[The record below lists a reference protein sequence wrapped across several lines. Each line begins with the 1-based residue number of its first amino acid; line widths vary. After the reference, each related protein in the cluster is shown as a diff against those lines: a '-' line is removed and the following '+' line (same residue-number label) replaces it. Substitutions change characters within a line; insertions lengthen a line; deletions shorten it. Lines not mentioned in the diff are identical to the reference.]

1 MLKQRSLKN
10 VIKATGVAVHSGE
23 RVELTV
29 CPAPPNSG
37 IVFERVDL
45 PTPVEIPAQSKYV
58 GDTTLNTSLVKDG
71 VKVSTIEH
79 LMSAFA
85 GLGIDN
91 ARVQLDAS
99 ELPIMDGS
107 AGPFVFLLQSAGIV
121 EQNAPK
127 KFIRIKK
134 KIKFKQNDIHASLS
148 PYEGFKV
155 AFTIDYDH
163 PVFQDRSQTVELDF
177 SHTSYV
183 KEVSRARTFGFLADY
198 EKLKAMNLAKGG
210 SLDNAVVID
219 DYRILNDGGLRYDD
233 EFVKHKVLD
242 AVGDL
247 YLLGHSI
254 IGSFVGHKSG
264 HAINNLL
271 LQELLVDKTAWEY
284 VTFEDEKAAPIAF
297 LKPVISTSS

>member
-1 MLKQRSLKN
+1 MLKQRSLKS
-10 VIKATGVAVHSGE
+10 VIKATGVALHSGE

-29 CPAPPNSG
+29 CPAAPNTG
-37 IVFERVDL
+37 IIFERIDL
-45 PTPVEIPAQSKYV
+45 PTPVEIPARSKYV

-71 VKVSTIEH
+71 VRVSTVEH

-121 EQNAPK
+121 EQDAPK

-134 KIKFKQNDIHASLS
+134 KVKFKQNDISAMLAPH
-148 PYEGFKV
+148 EGFKV
-155 AFTIDYDH
+155 GFTIDYDH
-163 PVFQDRSQTVELDF
+163 PFFQQRSQTVELDF
-177 SHTSYV
+177 SHASYV
-183 KEVSRARTFGFLADY
+183 KEVSRARTYCLLADY
-198 EKLKAMNLAKGG
+198 EKLKAMNLVKGG
-210 SLDNAVVID
+210 SLDNAVVVG

-233 EFVKHKVLD
+233 ELVKHKVLD

-271 LQELLVDKTAWEY
+271 LKELLADETAWEY
-284 VTFEDEKAAPIAF
+284 VTFKDEKTAPIAF
-297 LKPVISTSS
+297 LKPVISTS